1 LTVYADWHK
10 VLPSLNKLK
19 QMTPETDNFT
29 WLIKART
36 SNQEALLRLYRLNIT
51 DKSNPVSQ
59 QTYTL
64 LVGAAFSLWRA
75 AFLSDATRK
84 AHNITEDATKLVK
97 RLIQDN
103 AVAYP
108 QDRDTRE
115 WMVGYYINNAI
126 WRLLIAWKFIKK
138 EQDNEPM
145 PQALLSLK
153 DFNERGAENESPVDL
168 WNSSHEAL
176 SEILHILESRT

>member
-1 LTVYADWHK
+1 
-10 VLPSLNKLK
+10 
-19 QMTPETDNFT
+19 MTSETDNFT
-29 WLIKART
+29 WLIQART
-36 SNQEALLRLYRLNIT
+36 SNQETLLRLYRLNIT

-84 AHNITEDATKLVK
+84 SHNITEDATKLVK

-138 EQDNEPM
+138 EQDDEPM
-145 PQALLSLK
+145 PQALLRLK
-153 DFNERGAENESPVDL
+153 DFDERGAENESPVDL
-168 WNSSHEAL
+168 WNSSHAAL
-176 SEILHILESRT
+176 SAILHILESRTQKIEVLE